1 MRTNRKL
8 LTLVCAVIF
17 TILPA
22 NAQRKYFDAYVYD
35 LTGHVKEAQISY
47 AIHKFRPCY
56 HFDKEGRLVDEN
68 GDFKDVERDEK
79 GYVIKVNASSDY
91 FAILTY
97 NSLHYVHSEIFLG
110 VTTIYEYD
118 KNKNLIKT
126 YDEDNPEEGSYYV
139 YTKFDDHG
147 NWTER
152 KEYDIKTQ
160 KYKDT
165 MYRKITYWSNN
176 PFK

>member
-8 LTLVCAVIF
+8 LALVCVVLF
-17 TILPA
+17 TVVPA

-47 AIHKFRPCY
+47 AVDEFRTSY
-56 HFDKEGRLVDEN
+56 YFDKEGRLVDEN
-68 GDFKDVERDEK
+68 GEFEEVERDAK
-79 GYVIKVNASSDY
+79 GYVIVVNPSSHN
-91 FAILTY
+91 FVELTY
-97 NSLHYVHSEIFLG
+97 NSLHQVHSQMSWGI
-110 VTTIYEYD
+110 TIIQEYD

-126 YDEDNPEEGSYYV
+126 YYEDNPEEGSYYV
-139 YTKFDDHG
+139 YTKFDDHI
-147 NWTER
+147 NLIER
-152 KEYDIKTQ
+152 KEYDIKTK

-176 PFK
+176 PFR

>member
-8 LTLVCAVIF
+8 LALVCVMLF
-17 TILPA
+17 TVVPA

-47 AIHKFRPCY
+47 AVIKLRY
-56 HFDKEGRLVDEN
+56 STYFDKEGRLVDEN
-68 GDFKDVERDEK
+68 GELKEVERDAK
-79 GYVIKVNASSDY
+79 GYVIKINPSSY
-91 FAILTY
+91 NFAEVTY
-97 NSLHYVHSEIFLG
+97 NSLHQVHSTFCG
-110 VTTIYEYD
+110 FFTTIYEYD

-139 YTKFDDHG
+139 YTKFDDHI
-147 NWTER
+147 NWIEC
-152 KEYDIKTQ
+152 KEYDIKTK

-165 MYRKITYWSNN
+165 IYRKITYWSNN
-176 PFK
+176 PFR